1 MRHNACCSPIASAL
15 SQVLRHA
22 ACYSNSMPES
32 YSTIVWPQDSQF
44 GDCDFVW
51 LADPTVLFTM
61 FAATPVFSAC
71 CDFKPQCC
79 VYSTSTSYNSGKSC
93 VAGINSLLSLLAV
106 HICMVHVT
114 TYVQRVACCPLE
126 SYSHVTNAAA
136 CRLLSTCVLFAC
148 YQCCGMP
155 LVVHLSRIHMS
166 PMLRHAA
173 CCPLV
178 YYSRVTG
185 VAACCLLST

>member
-1 MRHNACCSPIASAL
+1 MPLVIQIPCRRAIARLFGRRIRNLATATLYGSRTPRDA
-15 SQVLRHA
+15 
-22 ACYSNSMPES
+22 
-32 YSTIVWPQDSQF
+32 TGDS
-44 GDCDFVW
+44 
-51 LADPTVLFTM
+51 
-61 FAATPVFSAC
+61 TPVRVARVDKKHRLLQHKFFSAC

-178 YYSRVTG
+178 YCSRVTS

>member
-1 MRHNACCSPIASAL
+1 M
-15 SQVLRHA
+15 
-22 ACYSNSMPES
+22 
-32 YSTIVWPQDSQF
+32 
-44 GDCDFVW
+44 
-51 LADPTVLFTM
+51 
-61 FAATPVFSAC
+61 
-71 CDFKPQCC
+71 
-79 VYSTSTSYNSGKSC
+79 YSTSTSYNSVKSC

-173 CCPLV
+173 CCSNSMLES
-178 YYSRVTG
+178 YSTIVCAISTCVGTSMPRIRRRGQHCMADT
-185 VAACCLLST
+185 LDHLSRDEA

>member
-1 MRHNACCSPIASAL
+1 MAAGLAIWRLRLCMARGPHVMRLVTPLRCELLEWTRSIGCCNAS
-15 SQVLRHA
+15 
-22 ACYSNSMPES
+22 
-32 YSTIVWPQDSQF
+32 F
-44 GDCDFVW
+44 
-51 LADPTVLFTM
+51 
-61 FAATPVFSAC
+61 FSAC

-79 VYSTSTSYNSGKSC
+79 VYSTSTSYNSVKSC

-166 PMLRHAA
+166 PMLRHVA

-178 YYSRVTG
+178 YYSRVTS